1 MSHDDGPT
9 FFLLSII
16 MIVLIIVLLS
26 GNTQA
31 QDRRLPR
38 TWRVT
43 YINDIGQEIRSST
56 RQTLGG
62 CIAAIQLQHA
72 HEKHDYY
79 CTADADKDSAA
90 SSTPQR
96 TR

>member
-1 MSHDDGPT
+1 MRYLPH
-9 FFLLSII
+9 II
-16 MIVLIIVLLS
+16 ILCALFTTHELRS
-26 GNTQA
+26 
-31 QDRRLPR
+31 QDRRLPL

-43 YINDIGQEIRSST
+43 YINDIGQEIRSNT
-56 RQTLGG
+56 RQSLGG

-72 HEKHDYY
+72 NEKRAYY
-79 CTADADKDSAA
+79 CTADAEKDSAA

>member
-1 MSHDDGPT
+1 MSHDDGPV

-31 QDRRLPR
+31 QDRRLPL

-43 YINDIGQEIRSST
+43 YINDIGQEIRSNT
-56 RQTLGG
+56 RQSLGG

-72 HEKHDYY
+72 NEKREYY
-79 CTADADKDSAA
+79 CTSDQEANKAIAPAK
-90 SSTPQR
+90 
-96 TR
+96 